1 MTGFSRQLLVGA
13 LIAPF
18 ALTSC
23 AGVSTDAHA
32 DLVAYQAIYK
42 MELSASSPT
51 SRFNGLRGAAVSQIE
66 RTCEGWVVS
75 EQVVMTMLTV
85 AGGAIEREMNF
96 KARESFDGQAYF
108 FESNAKTNGQPEQYS
123 GSARRTDD
131 TNAEAEFV
139 TPKPFQMPL
148 PKGTLFYVGLT
159 EWLIDLVKSGA
170 RTGQT
175 ISFDGTD
182 DEGAQK
188 VSAFI
193 LPDSIGGEGLNGD
206 PKLLDAKAW
215 KVRLAFFETDEQVSE
230 PDFEIALRLLEN
242 GIVTH
247 YELIFNDLIVDQT
260 LEDVLPAKDEHC
272 G

>member
-1 MTGFSRQLLVGA
+1 MTGFSRQLFVGA
-13 LIAPF
+13 LIAPLV
-18 ALTSC
+18 LTSC
-23 AGVSTDAHA
+23 AGVPSVAHA
-32 DLVAYQAIYK
+32 DLVPHQAIYK
-42 MELSASSPT
+42 MELSDSSPT

-85 AGGAIEREMNF
+85 AGGVIEREMNF

-108 FESNAKTNGQPEQYS
+108 FESHAKTNGQPEQFT
-123 GSARRTDD
+123 GSARRDE
-131 TNAEAEFV
+131 NHEAEAEFV
-139 TPKPFQMPL
+139 TPKPFEMPL

-159 EWLIDLVKSGA
+159 EWLIDLAKSGQ

-175 ISFDGTD
+175 FSFDGTD
-182 DEGAQK
+182 DDGPQK

-193 LPDSIGGEGLNGD
+193 LADKAGGKGLNGD
-206 PKLLDAKAW
+206 PQLLNVNSW
-215 KVRLAFFETDEQVSE
+215 QVRLAFFEADDQVAE

-247 YELIFNDLIVDQT
+247 FELIFDDLTVDQT
-260 LEDVLPAKDEHC
+260 LEDVLPAKDERC

>member
-1 MTGFSRQLLVGA
+1 MTGFSHRLFVGA
-13 LIAPF
+13 LIAPL

-23 AGVSTDAHA
+23 AGVPTGAHA
-32 DLVAYQAIYK
+32 DLVPHQAIYK
-42 MELSASSPT
+42 MELSDSSPT

-85 AGGAIEREMNF
+85 AGGAIEREMSF
-96 KARESFDGQAYF
+96 KARESFDGQVYF

-123 GSARRTDD
+123 GSARRADGAD
-131 TNAEAEFV
+131 VEAEFV
-139 TPKPFQMPL
+139 TPKPFEMPL

-159 EWLIDLVKSGA
+159 EWLIDLAKSGE

-175 ISFDGTD
+175 FSFDGTD

-193 LPDSIGGEGLNGD
+193 LADSVGGEGLNGD
-206 PKLLDAKAW
+206 PELLNVKAW
-215 KVRLAFFETDEQVSE
+215 KVRLAFFEADEQIAE

-247 YELIFNDLIVDQT
+247 FELIFDDLTVDQT
-260 LEDVLPAKDEHC
+260 LEDVLPAKDERC